1 MLRSGA
7 GIRVA
12 LLAIVGVALVAGA
25 LTRAASAR
33 QSATFDEI
41 ILVSGGARGVTLGRW
56 DMVTDQPP
64 LMMWLYGWAVSSADP
79 VLPTEDRSWG
89 FDERWDYARAV
100 FFEGANDPEVLLP
113 RARLVTTV
121 MAAGLVFA
129 AGLFGL
135 WVAGPVSGVLAALFT
150 ALVPDVLAHGGVAYN
165 DVPLALAFL
174 LSVWALDATVRRP
187 SLRSG
192 ALTGVALACAF
203 GMKMSAL
210 ALLPIAGVLLGME
223 ATSRWGE
230 EAWRR
235 RVVASAGAG
244 MAAAYLTLV
253 VFYGGDVTLSL
264 LRFNFW
270 RTVLHTT
277 GGHPAPAFLLGSV
290 SEGGWWYYFPVAFFL
305 KTPVGLHIALVTAV
319 TLLASSAVTALR
331 THREAALAQVMA
343 WRGRAPLVG
352 ALVFGAFL
360 MRSDLNAGFRYALP
374 AVSLLAVFTA
384 IGASRAW
391 RTRGGAAGDSSAD
404 ALGDSPRGMSTGRGR
419 SAVRVVVVVAVIL
432 SALSVLRTHPWHL
445 SYASAWAGGPTAAWR
460 ALSDSNVDWGQG
472 LLELRRF
479 MQDEG
484 VASVRLSY
492 FGSARPSAYGIEYV
506 ALPSF
511 FRLTRDRTSGSEAD
525 PRFTVISATNLQG
538 LYLQG
543 RDPFASYREREP
555 YRILGHALFV
565 YDDTAR

>member
-1 MLRSGA
+1 
-7 GIRVA
+7 
-12 LLAIVGVALVAGA
+12 
-25 LTRAASAR
+25 
-33 QSATFDEI
+33 
-41 ILVSGGARGVTLGRW
+41 
-56 DMVTDQPP
+56 
-64 LMMWLYGWAVSSADP
+64 
-79 VLPTEDRSWG
+79 
-89 FDERWDYARAV
+89 
-100 FFEGANDPEVLLP
+100 
-113 RARLVTTV
+113 
-121 MAAGLVFA
+121 LVFA

-445 SYASAWAGGPTAAWR
+445 SYASAWVGGPTAAWR